1 MSEDTTIAER
11 IICILLVIAV
21 LATVILIFVASNDVA
36 NHFNDL
42 NSGNEYANANDKNK
56 RKSYTTMDA
65 KTLGDF
71 MYAQSEGCL
80 EGISKEDTEK
90 AMKLIGQIVLNWQK
104 SMNKYEDVEIR
115 DVIDSKVFSSAVA
128 SKVGNIDTPQSVYN
142 WAKEVLRDGNY
153 APENLMHVSTS
164 PMENHEEYA
173 HIGKLY
179 FYLD

>member
-1 MSEDTTIAER
+1 MSENTTIFER
-11 IICILLVIAV
+11 IICILLAVAV
-21 LATVILIFVASNDVA
+21 LAAVILIFIASDDVM

-42 NSGNEYANANDKNK
+42 KSGNEYVNANGK
-56 RKSYTTMDA
+56 RKSYTTKDA
-65 KTLGDF
+65 KILGDF
-71 MYAQSEGCL
+71 MYAQSEGCF
-80 EGISKEDTEK
+80 EGISREETEK
-90 AMKLIGQIVLNWQK
+90 AMKYIGQIVLNWQK
-104 SMNKYEDVEIR
+104 SMNRYEDVEIR